1 MKQTGK
7 SNPFLGKPYQKWSI
21 RRLNVGVASVL
32 LASGAFLTVTNPAD
46 VSADQV
52 ETASQGMPI
61 SKVAPTNETI
71 TKAPMTETATKIELS
86 SSENRTEPVANEAS
100 TLVTEKMSTSNQTN
114 PGVAASVADTANTM
128 VAENPQTLDKPA
140 AIMAANTSA
149 TEDQV
154 KQSVTENTQDQID
167 VPAKYLTNANYPGPF
182 TAGVNQVI
190 PYEAFGGDGM
200 LTRLLLKASQG
211 APWSDNGSAKNAA
224 LLPVDNLETGKYFY
238 QVSLDGEIGKLQDQ
252 ALLDQLKKN
261 GSMTYKA
268 MIKVYGSKDGKV
280 DLSNMIGEKAVSI
293 QLNKEMATKDRVKQ
307 SVTENTQDQIDVP
320 AKYLTNA
327 NYPGP
332 FTAGVNQVIPYE
344 AFGGDGM
351 LTRLLLKASQGAP
364 WSDNGSAK
372 NAALLPVDNLETG
385 KYFYQVSLDG
395 EIGKLQDQ
403 VLLDQL
409 KKNGTMTYKAMI
421 KVYGSK
427 DGKVD
432 LSNMIG
438 ERKLPLL

>member
-1 MKQTGK
+1 
-7 SNPFLGKPYQKWSI
+7 
-21 RRLNVGVASVL
+21 
-32 LASGAFLTVTNPAD
+32 
-46 VSADQV
+46 
-52 ETASQGMPI
+52 
-61 SKVAPTNETI
+61 
-71 TKAPMTETATKIELS
+71 
-86 SSENRTEPVANEAS
+86 
-100 TLVTEKMSTSNQTN
+100 
-114 PGVAASVADTANTM
+114 
-128 VAENPQTLDKPA
+128 
-140 AIMAANTSA
+140 
-149 TEDQV
+149 
-154 KQSVTENTQDQID
+154 
-167 VPAKYLTNANYPGPF
+167 
-182 TAGVNQVI
+182 
-190 PYEAFGGDGM
+190 
-200 LTRLLLKASQG
+200 
-211 APWSDNGSAKNAA
+211 
-224 LLPVDNLETGKYFY
+224 
-238 QVSLDGEIGKLQDQ
+238 
-252 ALLDQLKKN
+252 
-261 GSMTYKA
+261 
-268 MIKVYGSKDGKV
+268 
-280 DLSNMIGEKAVSI
+280 
-293 QLNKEMATKDRVKQ
+293 MATKDRVKQ

-438 ERKLPLL
+438 EKEVTITLNKEMAAEMPKQMNPKMTMDTMGEMVK